1 MDARSGFSYRE
12 HHQGT
17 SREAWL
23 EAAGLDLLAAGL
35 STALFRGRLA
45 WAPVTFDCK
54 ESRGEEGV
62 TLFGLVSCLGKLCLW
77 MVLMLYRELPSPTP
91 CQPHMESVAGEKA
104 RVCWNSPESQRISK
118 ILG

>member
-23 EAAGLDLLAAGL
+23 EAAGLDLPAAGL
-35 STALFRGRLA
+35 STALFRGGLA
-45 WAPVTFDCK
+45 WASVTFDCK

-62 TLFGLVSCLGKLCLW
+62 TPFGLVSCLGKLCLW
-77 MVLMLYRELPSPTP
+77 MVCAYALQRAAQPCVLPTTNGKR
-91 CQPHMESVAGEKA
+91 CRGGGTCVLEFTGESEDF
-104 RVCWNSPESQRISK
+104 
-118 ILG
+118 